1 MGQTIS
7 TMAAKK
13 MMTNVEKVTAPTA
26 ATVIAIEPLLNKR
39 TFKLVNLKQK
49 YAPLTTHK
57 KMLVEKDDE
66 TKGGS
71 MRVSIAPE
79 DISWDVV
86 PKTKPYKPYENN
98 RPVYFSA
105 TPPEWADPLNPGD
118 IDFAKRPGSSFLHF
132 TMEGRPI
139 NPIGRTGS
147 SGRGL
152 LGKWGGNQ
160 AGDPLFTSFEKN
172 EKGELIL
179 RNDLP
184 TLRFIGIIRK
194 DKGGGDSEK
203 ALPGGMLNY
212 KTLPDGTTEYECY
225 LYGTIREL
233 FEESFDITED
243 EGKAEKAYVEKL
255 IKSDGYI
262 LFGCT
267 DKAEKSCA
275 TDGVIDDPRNTDHAW
290 MEGVTVAWHD
300 TDGQIFDKLVSKLK
314 AGDDAAKAYV
324 MSYHPDDV
332 DFEMFALHGE
342 YIKQHYKN
350 LVQII

>member
-1 MGQTIS
+1 MGQSMS
-7 TMAAKK
+7 TMTAKK
-13 MMTNVEKVTAPTA
+13 MTTTNVEKATA
-26 ATVIAIEPLLNKR
+26 ATAIVIEPLLNKR

-243 EGKAEKAYVEKL
+243 EGKAEKEYVEKL

-300 TDGQIFDKLVSKLK
+300 KDGQIFDKLVSKLK

-324 MSYHPDDV
+324 MTYHPDDL
-332 DFEMFALHGE
+332 DFEMYALHGE

-350 LVQII
+350 LVHII

>member
-1 MGQTIS
+1 MS
-7 TMAAKK
+7 TQGNLAAKK
-13 MMTNVEKVTAPTA
+13 MTTTKT
-26 ATVIAIEPLLNKR
+26 ATVVIEPTEVIR

-49 YAPLTTHK
+49 FAPLTTHK

-79 DISWDVV
+79 DISWDLVS
-86 PKTKPYKPYENN
+86 KTKPYKPYENN

-105 TPPEWADPLNPGD
+105 TPPEWADPLNPGE
-118 IDFAKRPGSSFLHF
+118 INFAKRPGSNFLHF

-160 AGDPLFTSFEKN
+160 AGDPLFTSFERNKTT
-172 EKGELIL
+172 GELIL
-179 RNDLP
+179 RNGLP

-233 FEESFDITED
+233 FEESFDVTED
-243 EGKAEKAYVEKL
+243 EGKAEKEYVEKL

-267 DKAEKSCA
+267 DKAEKTCA
-275 TDGVIDDPRNTDHAW
+275 ADGVIDDPRNTDHAW

-300 TDGQIFDKLVSKLK
+300 KDGPIFDKLVSKLK

-324 MSYHPDDV
+324 MTYHPDDL
-332 DFEMFALHGE
+332 DFEMFALHGD
-342 YIKQHYKN
+342 YVKQHYKN
-350 LVQII
+350 LVQIVY